1 MLQMT
6 ECRPAGRNFLEAPPN
21 RSACTFHCLPRSG
34 AWRVAASLLPSA
46 LRTVSHLKT
55 QILRRR
61 APRASVLA
69 SGRSTVH
76 FPLSVITAGPLLPS
90 PYCWPGHSERLP
102 AGPLHPFP
110 PCRPGLSSPLL
121 PIRQATCHV
130 VAQGERGRNVP
141 AGKELFLLCSIC
153 FAAPSATAP
162 IAAGDSACGPRRAAQ
177 VRQAR
182 RRVREP
188 LARLACTH
196 LQLAPQCMHAL
207 PTGSAYDS

>member
-1 MLQMT
+1 MT

-46 LRTVSHLKT
+46 LRTVSHLKN

-69 SGRSTVH
+69 GRSTVH

-121 PIRQATCHV
+121 PLHLYYRSCSSGRKREECPSRQGALSPWFNLV
-130 VAQGERGRNVP
+130 
-141 AGKELFLLCSIC
+141 
-153 FAAPSATAP
+153 AAPSLP
-162 IAAGDSACGPRRAAQ
+162 
-177 VRQAR
+177 
-182 RRVREP
+182 P
-188 LARLACTH
+188 L
-196 LQLAPQCMHAL
+196 PQ
-207 PTGSAYDS
+207 

>member
-6 ECRPAGRNFLEAPPN
+6 ECRPAGRNFLEAPSTVTASRVPA
-21 RSACTFHCLPRSG
+21 RRGVALAFC
-34 AWRVAASLLPSA
+34 AADRVAPQDSNSPPPG
-46 LRTVSHLKT
+46 
-55 QILRRR
+55 
-61 APRASVLA
+61 APGQRVDP
-69 SGRSTVH
+69 VH

-130 VAQGERGRNVP
+130 VAHWQGERGRNVP

>member
-1 MLQMT
+1 MPARRT
-6 ECRPAGRNFLEAPPN
+6 EFSGGSAEPLCMHLPLPPAFR
-21 RSACTFHCLPRSG
+21 
-34 AWRVAASLLPSA
+34 RVAASLLPSA
-46 LRTVSHLKT
+46 LRTIMACRTSRLKFS
-55 QILRRR
+55 
-61 APRASVLA
+61 AA
-69 SGRSTVH
+69 GRPGPACSPVDPVH

-121 PIRQATCHV
+121 RIRQATCHI
-130 VAQGERGRNVP
+130 VAHWQGERGRNVP
-141 AGKELFLLCSIC
+141 AGKELFLPCSIC

-177 VRQAR
+177 ARQAR